1 MSRFIDIAGQKFGK
15 LSVIK
20 LHPEKIKDNRTA
32 WICLCDCGNTCI
44 VTQKYIKK
52 SPAPSC
58 GNCLLNGSKICAGC
72 FENKSFSEYHSCSS
86 NTSGINSRCKSCVRK
101 WYEANKE
108 RIRDIYLV
116 KMADP
121 KYKAKKYSSNKKSRV
136 RNKNQQREYKLKY
149 DKSHEVRERKKE
161 QHRIRKQT
169 DPQYNIKRRL
179 RWRLRDALKK
189 AVRIGVKHRSS
200 LILLGCDMDF
210 FKKYIED
217 KFYDEMSWDNMET
230 WHLDHIKP
238 CSKFDLTK
246 LEDQKICFNYR
257 NIQPLLEIDNLTKS
271 YIYHPS
277 R

>member
-1 MSRFIDIAGQKFGK
+1 MGKFIDITGQKIGK

-32 WICLCDCGNTCI
+32 WECLCDCGNACI

-52 SPAPSC
+52 SPEPSC
-58 GNCLLNGSKICAGC
+58 GNCLLNGSKVCSKC
-72 FENKSFSEYHSCSS
+72 NEKKPVSEYHKCSYS
-86 NTSGINSRCKSCVRK
+86 KNGIGYKCKACVLK
-101 WYEANKE
+101 WHTDNKE
-108 RIRDIYLV
+108 RTRNKYLE

-121 KYKAKKYSSNKKSRV
+121 KYRERRYALAKKSKLKNKK
-136 RNKNQQREYKLKY
+136 KQQEYKLKY
-149 DKSHEVRERKKE
+149 SKLPEVRERIKE

-189 AVRIGVKHRSS
+189 AVVKGVKYKSS
-200 LILLGCDMDF
+200 LALLGCDMEF

-217 KFYDEMSWDNMET
+217 KFYSGMSWDNMAT
-230 WHLDHIKP
+230 WHLDHIIP

-246 LEDQKICFNYR
+246 VEEQKICFHFS
-257 NIQPLLEIDNLTKS
+257 NIQPLLEVDNLTKS
-271 YIYHPS
+271 YLYYPS
-277 R
+277 Q